1 MALTSFFK
9 GTGATAIA
17 NPPPVVNVA
26 HNLTAIPTLFW
37 AIPRTVDHAAAALNT
52 YEVTADATNVIIT
65 AAGNWAA
72 IVTFDVLA
80 IVAAH
85 VADEAAA
92 LLNTAHVTAMVKS
105 ATETCIVRSVP
116 AAKTPTREGSFATV
130 SIAGAGTDV
139 RTLVQLQALFTLM
152 DFANEIIEFQSD
164 NPLVVVAL
172 TGGAIA
178 NGITCTNLD
187 PNNSQQAVIRVR
199 EIHSLVA

>member
-1 MALTSFFK
+1 M
-9 GTGATAIA
+9 
-17 NPPPVVNVA
+17 
-26 HNLTAIPTLFW
+26 
-37 AIPRTVDHAAAALNT
+37 
-52 YEVTADATNVIIT
+52 
-65 AAGNWAA
+65 
-72 IVTFDVLA
+72 
-80 IVAAH
+80 
-85 VADEAAA
+85 
-92 LLNTAHVTAMVKS
+92 LNTAHRTADGKSHADVASANTHRADIAGADHTTLVTNATAGTQHATAMVKS

-116 AAKTPTREGSFATV
+116 AAKTPTREGSLATGA
-130 SIAGAGTDV
+130 IAGAATYT
-139 RTLVQLQALFTLM
+139 RTLVQLQAAFTLM